1 MHLII
6 GMMTLIKSI
15 GSLMA
20 MKQARAN
27 LQIMKRVDE
36 IVDLEQI
43 NLGVMSLSKSRKIM
57 G

>member
-1 MHLII
+1 
-6 GMMTLIKSI
+6 MMTLIKSI